1 MGVQETFVKLGGR
14 RVLPYF
20 RFQRLLIGTARY
32 DHTAICVQ
40 TGVSHTQ
47 PSECGS
53 KRACISDTCVQSGVS
68 DTVVMAAAGRAV
80 RVHVPGERT
89 AAHRQL
95 VWRLLCDAPLL
106 CERYGHTPPCKA
118 LRCVCRAYLT
128 GSVGGLTY
136 ASLSLQLGRGRR
148 VTADTSRPVSERAR
162 RTTPFLLSLPAGPV
176 RYLSYTYRV
185 VYRISQGGR
194 AACVQAAAVF
204 RRASADDVHG
214 EATSAPPA

>member
-1 MGVQETFVKLGGR
+1 VRLAVLAVPDLDRANSEPPFLCTQRHPSLQGLSYTYRVHLTGRGAVGVQETFVKLGGR

-95 VWRLLCDAPLL
+95 VWRLLRDAPLL

-128 GSVGGLTY
+128 G
-136 ASLSLQLGRGRR
+136 RGVRI
-148 VTADTSRPVSERAR
+148 S
-162 RTTPFLLSLPAGPV
+162 TPFSCEIRSVYERVACIRTLLPV
-176 RYLSYTYRV
+176 RYTRCIHTAYLTH
-185 VYRISQGGR
+185 
-194 AACVQAAAVF
+194 
-204 RRASADDVHG
+204 RR
-214 EATSAPPA
+214 